1 MQTLPARHVRVN
13 HSIVPSGLRLISAAD
28 ARRRFA
34 AMSPLLAT
42 AALTAAI
49 FLLPA
54 VSEVRHAR
62 ASVDEIKVSATHIPY
77 DAASPSATNPQ

>member
-1 MQTLPARHVRVN
+1 MQTLPTRHVRAN
-13 HSIVPSGLRLISAAD
+13 HSIVPSGLRLISAAH

-34 AMSPLLAT
+34 VISPLLAT

-54 VSEVRHAR
+54 VGEGKQAR
-62 ASVDEIKVSATHIPY
+62 AAVDDIQMSATHIQY
-77 DAASPSATNPQ
+77 DAASTSATNPQ